1 MLAGRAEVAS
11 MSYRIRGAIV
21 PSGELRELWVVDGR
35 FTFEGVND
43 AETLLDDAAL
53 LPGLV
58 DAHAHLGIASPSD
71 SDDPRERA
79 AASARVH
86 LQAGVLL
93 VREPGGPDHA
103 STGLGPEIGLPRI
116 ITAGRFLAAPDTYFP
131 GLARE
136 VTDDELPDAVAEE
149 LAAGT
154 GWAKVIG
161 DTPLG
166 GPGMKRTYS
175 RDALAAAAARVHE
188 LGGRIAIHCTDAE
201 VIQDAIEAR
210 FDTLEHGSFL
220 RGDQIE
226 AAAAAGVAW
235 TPTRTIDRGIREMAR
250 DMGWPDDAVAA
261 VERQLDG
268 QPAVLAAAAEAGVTI
283 LAGTDAGMGPHGEIA
298 DEVQALRDAGLDPS
312 VALGAASWTA
322 RAFLGLPGIQED
334 APADLIAYRDDPLDP
349 GTDLTSPALV
359 MLNGQLIRDPR

>member
-1 MLAGRAEVAS
+1 
-11 MSYRIRGAIV
+11 
-21 PSGELRELWVVDGR
+21 
-35 FTFEGVND
+35 
-43 AETLLDDAAL
+43 
-53 LPGLV
+53 
-58 DAHAHLGIASPSD
+58 
-71 SDDPRERA
+71 
-79 AASARVH
+79 
-86 LQAGVLL
+86 
-93 VREPGGPDHA
+93 
-103 STGLGPEIGLPRI
+103 
-116 ITAGRFLAAPDTYFP
+116 
-131 GLARE
+131 

-359 MLNGQLIRDPR
+359 MLDGQLIRDPR